1 MLQFLLRLG
10 TATSFLGSSKYY
22 LYICVM
28 TKKIYKN
35 QTHKMDIL
43 KRLLYALL
51 YPLFFILGLIEF
63 LVKLILTMP
72 IIWIIK
78 GYTPNYDEE
87 EDWLFYRLGDYF
99 KRKLVDK

>member
-1 MLQFLLRLG
+1 
-10 TATSFLGSSKYY
+10 
-22 LYICVM
+22 M
-28 TKKIYKN
+28 TKKLYKN

-51 YPLFFILGLIEF
+51 YPLFFILGLIELF
-63 LVKLILTMP
+63 LKILTAP

-78 GYTPNYDEE
+78 GYAPNYDDEA
-87 EDWLFYRLGDYF
+87 DWLYYRLGGYF

>member
-1 MLQFLLRLG
+1 
-10 TATSFLGSSKYY
+10 
-22 LYICVM
+22 M
-28 TKKIYKN
+28 TKKLYKN

-63 LVKLILTMP
+63 LVKLILIRP
-72 IIWIIK
+72 ITWVLN
-78 GYTPNYDEE
+78 GYTPNYDKE
-87 EDWLFYRLGDYF
+87 EDWLFSRLGGYF

>member
-1 MLQFLLRLG
+1 
-10 TATSFLGSSKYY
+10 
-22 LYICVM
+22 M
-28 TKKIYKN
+28 TKKLYKN

-51 YPLFFILGLIEF
+51 YPLFFILGLIELF
-63 LVKLILTMP
+63 LKILTAP

-78 GYTPNYDEE
+78 GYAPNCDEE
-87 EDWLFYRLGDYF
+87 EDWLFYRLGGYF

>member
-1 MLQFLLRLG
+1 M
-10 TATSFLGSSKYY
+10 
-22 LYICVM
+22 I
-28 TKKIYKN
+28 KKLYKN

-51 YPLFFILGLIEF
+51 YPLFFILGLIELF
-63 LVKLILTMP
+63 LKILTAP

-78 GYTPNYDEE
+78 GYAPNCDEE
-87 EDWLFYRLGDYF
+87 EDWLFYRLGGYF

>member
-1 MLQFLLRLG
+1 
-10 TATSFLGSSKYY
+10 
-22 LYICVM
+22 M
-28 TKKIYKN
+28 TKKQYKN
-35 QTHKMDIL
+35 QIHKMDIL

-51 YPLFFILGLIEF
+51 YPLFFILGLIE
-63 LVKLILTMP
+63 LLLKILTAP

-78 GYTPNYDEE
+78 GYAPNYDEE

>member
-1 MLQFLLRLG
+1 
-10 TATSFLGSSKYY
+10 
-22 LYICVM
+22 M
-28 TKKIYKN
+28 TKKLYKN

-51 YPLFFILGLIEF
+51 YPLFFILGLIELF
-63 LVKLILTMP
+63 LKILTMP

-78 GYTPNYDEE
+78 GYAPNCDEE
-87 EDWLFYRLGDYF
+87 EDWLFYRLGGYF

>member
-1 MLQFLLRLG
+1 
-10 TATSFLGSSKYY
+10 
-22 LYICVM
+22 M
-28 TKKIYKN
+28 TKKLYKN

-51 YPLFFILGLIEF
+51 YPLFFILGLIELF
-63 LVKLILTMP
+63 LKILTAP

-78 GYTPNYDEE
+78 GYAPNYDDE
-87 EDWLFYRLGDYF
+87 EDWLFYRLGGYF

>member
-1 MLQFLLRLG
+1 
-10 TATSFLGSSKYY
+10 
-22 LYICVM
+22 M
-28 TKKIYKN
+28 TKKLYKN

-51 YPLFFILGLIEF
+51 YPLFFILGLIE
-63 LVKLILTMP
+63 LSLKILTAP

-78 GYTPNYDEE
+78 GYAPNCDEE
-87 EDWLFYRLGDYF
+87 EDWLFYRLGGYF

>member
-1 MLQFLLRLG
+1 
-10 TATSFLGSSKYY
+10 
-22 LYICVM
+22 M
-28 TKKIYKN
+28 TKKLYKN

-63 LVKLILTMP
+63 LVKLILIRP
-72 IIWIIK
+72 ITWVLK
-78 GYTPNYDEE
+78 GYAPNYDEE
-87 EDWLFYRLGDYF
+87 EDWLFSRLGGYF